1 MDFYKTILSEGW
13 PSLILVFAIF
23 AIVRLLPRLVYE
35 IELRRLPL
43 VGEEHSRSKRV
54 KNYFFSAATVYQ
66 EGYEKFKG
74 VLHRITTLSGQLPP
88 TVNVFPII
96 DWKIGDHIIIPSRYL
111 DELRQLPESDL
122 DVLHTFKDTLEN
134 DYTGVFP
141 ERSRT
146 IIVNNAV
153 KSDLTRALPRLTGL
167 LSEEVERTVR
177 SEFPPCDEWTAVK
190 VTEPL
195 HNIVAIV
202 SGLIFLGPDLCRR
215 PEYIRAAV
223 NYTVDITA
231 AVFRLK
237 AWPWWTRPFVSR
249 ILPELVRLG
258 DHRKDMK
265 AFLEPVIYER
275 RRMKLAG
282 DRLPDDALQ
291 WILEKAEAAGI
302 TSIADLANM
311 QLLLTMAA
319 IHTTTLTTTRIQR
332 HARISAVKST
342 VFWLVAHLTT
352 EGGFVNKFD
361 PYRFYKLRTTDIPDP
376 IGYKSREQYQFVS
389 VTKES
394 MSFGL
399 GRHACPGRF
408 FAANEIK
415 LILARILLEYDIKM
429 PDGIETPY
437 SNFSV
442 GVTNGTDPTKEILLR
457 NLHQVPREK
466 VHLQF
471 QKWAEEYGPVY
482 SLILGTKVLVV
493 LSSDQAV
500 KDLLDKRSGIYSSR
514 PDILNVKAAR
524 TYVPY
529 QDLENKAMLV
539 GFLEQPAL
547 FMDHIR
553 RYTNSLSTQMMFGFR
568 TTSLDDPKLKQL
580 YHPCFCVDLVRAQE
594 QEGFSDEMAAYVS
607 GSLLEAGSDTTSSTL
622 IGFVQA
628 LLCFPEVV
636 KLAQAELDS
645 VCGDRLPDLN
655 DLPNLPY
662 IRGCMKESLRWM
674 PTVPLGVNHAVIRDD
689 EYMGYKI
696 PKGAGVMWNVW
707 AIGHDPKRHP
717 DPQRFDP
724 ARWAHDSQTSAEAAN
739 NPDATKRDHFV
750 FGAGRRLCQGMH
762 IADRSLFLAISRLLW
777 AFDFRRPVDETTGQE
792 IVPDMEELT
801 EGLFVAPK
809 PFRAH
814 IVPRSEYK
822 AQRVREEWSKMTEL
836 LDSELQWKDVPEGVI
851 WRDYEPIGTQK

>member
-1 MDFYKTILSEGW
+1 MGLVALLLICHRLSKIG
-13 PSLILVFAIF
+13 
-23 AIVRLLPRLVYE
+23 
-35 IELRRLPL
+35 RRPKDYPPGPPTLPL
-43 VGEEHSRSKRV
+43 
-54 KNYFFSAATVYQ
+54 
-66 EGYEKFKG
+66 
-74 VLHRITTLSGQLPP
+74 
-88 TVNVFPII
+88 
-96 DWKIGDHIIIPSRYL
+96 IG
-111 DELRQLPESDL
+111 
-122 DVLHTFKDTLEN
+122 
-134 DYTGVFP
+134 
-141 ERSRT
+141 
-146 IIVNNAV
+146 
-153 KSDLTRALPRLTGL
+153 
-167 LSEEVERTVR
+167 
-177 SEFPPCDEWTAVK
+177 
-190 VTEPL
+190 
-195 HNIVAIV
+195 
-202 SGLIFLGPDLCRR
+202 
-215 PEYIRAAV
+215 
-223 NYTVDITA
+223 
-231 AVFRLK
+231 
-237 AWPWWTRPFVSR
+237 
-249 ILPELVRLG
+249 
-258 DHRKDMK
+258 
-265 AFLEPVIYER
+265 
-275 RRMKLAG
+275 
-282 DRLPDDALQ
+282 
-291 WILEKAEAAGI
+291 
-302 TSIADLANM
+302 
-311 QLLLTMAA
+311 
-319 IHTTTLTTTRIQR
+319 
-332 HARISAVKST
+332 
-342 VFWLVAHLTT
+342 
-352 EGGFVNKFD
+352 
-361 PYRFYKLRTTDIPDP
+361 
-376 IGYKSREQYQFVS
+376 
-389 VTKES
+389 
-394 MSFGL
+394 
-399 GRHACPGRF
+399 
-408 FAANEIK
+408 
-415 LILARILLEYDIKM
+415 
-429 PDGIETPY
+429 
-437 SNFSV
+437 
-442 GVTNGTDPTKEILLR
+442 

-493 LSSDQAV
+493 LSSDQAI

-514 PDILNVKAAR
+514 PEMYLGSMVGGGFRMLLMVNATNWNLNIKAAR

-539 GFLEQPAL
+539 GFLDQPAL
-547 FMDHIR
+547 FIDHIR

-580 YHPCFCVDLVRAQE
+580 YHGFEEFGKVLRAETAALVDLFPLLRYLPDFLLPLRRHAKELHKKECDLFVGHYANTKRRLKEGTAKPCFCVDLVRAQE

-636 KLAQAELDS
+636 KLGQAELDS

-674 PTVPLGVNHAVIRDD
+674 PTVPLGVNHAVTRDD

-696 PKGAGVMWNVW
+696 PKGAGIMWNVW
-707 AIGHDPKRHP
+707 AIGHDPKRHS
-717 DPQRFDP
+717 DPRRFDP

-801 EGLFVAPK
+801 EGFFMAPK

-822 AQRVREEWSKMTEL
+822 AQRIREEWSKMTEL

-851 WRDYEPIGTQK
+851 WRDYEPIGTQKVAVQ